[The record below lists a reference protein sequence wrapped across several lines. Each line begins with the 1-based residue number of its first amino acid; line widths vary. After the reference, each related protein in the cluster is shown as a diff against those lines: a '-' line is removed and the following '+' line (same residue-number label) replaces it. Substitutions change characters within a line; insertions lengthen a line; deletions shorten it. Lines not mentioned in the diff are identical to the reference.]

1 MRNSTESVVNDWI
14 TENKNESLNM
24 LHIEYCIGHSGNV
37 MKKCGLVYEGTLRQA
52 DYSNKGIVDACIYS
66 ILKDDWVKSNE

>member
-1 MRNSTESVVNDWI
+1 MIQD
-14 TENKNESLNM
+14 
-24 LHIEYCIGHSGNV
+24 IEYCIGHSGNV